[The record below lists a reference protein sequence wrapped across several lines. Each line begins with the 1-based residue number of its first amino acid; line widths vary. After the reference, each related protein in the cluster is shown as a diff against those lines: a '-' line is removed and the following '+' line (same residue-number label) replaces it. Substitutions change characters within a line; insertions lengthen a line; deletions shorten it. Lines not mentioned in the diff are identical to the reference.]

1 MVLKSGPGMESQQVK
16 GEISVLGQAG
26 HFGQS
31 CGHIFPPAPEILLSQ
46 ADRVTNIE
54 LLGSYMGFLT

>member
-1 MVLKSGPGMESQQVK
+1 MESQQVK

-54 LLGSYMGFLT
+54 LLGTYMGFLT